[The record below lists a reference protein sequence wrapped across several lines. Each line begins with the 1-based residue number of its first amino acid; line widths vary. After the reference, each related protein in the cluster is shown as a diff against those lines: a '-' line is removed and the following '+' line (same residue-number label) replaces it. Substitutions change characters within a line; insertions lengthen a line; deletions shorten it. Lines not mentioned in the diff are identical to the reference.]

1 MSQDDFP
8 PNIAATST
16 PALVEEDELTLS
28 DSVSEEDELLD
39 GVILPLNSKKIIISK
54 LRRLATMLE
63 ISAEGSAATL
73 RQIIEGKLIKLGHK
87 PHNTQVIVGKVD
99 SRLYLLDDSEI
110 IVKEVEHV
118 SNEAVVETHLQQMS
132 YRMKCCCIKNY
143 SRCISNLRNE
153 LSSRDAMLDTL
164 RSELVTATQKL
175 ATVKELQV
183 EVQTLKKSLRM
194 QTAKAKRFW
203 KQKCEQLLA
212 HEALIKEKDAEIASL
227 KELASGSR
235 ATSFVPDSQSEGNE
249 TNLLSETS
257 TVNHGRRGKAPPVD
271 TYNGNDP

>member
-1 MSQDDFP
+1 M
-8 PNIAATST
+8 
-16 PALVEEDELTLS
+16 EEDELTLS

-73 RQIIEGKLIKLGHK
+73 RQIIEGKLIKLGHE

-132 YRMKCCCIKNY
+132 YRMKRCCIKNC
-143 SRCISNLRNE
+143 SRCISNLQNE

-164 RSELVTATQKL
+164 RSELATATQKL
-175 ATVKELQV
+175 ATVK
-183 EVQTLKKSLRM
+183 
-194 QTAKAKRFW
+194 
-203 KQKCEQLLA
+203 
-212 HEALIKEKDAEIASL
+212 
-227 KELASGSR
+227 
-235 ATSFVPDSQSEGNE
+235 
-249 TNLLSETS
+249 
-257 TVNHGRRGKAPPVD
+257 
-271 TYNGNDP
+271 